1 MIDSKINKLRTLLFG
16 SSVAAVVMVSGCATP
31 PPAPIVHRAPT
42 SPTVSTSTVDSTRE
56 IYTVGRGDSIS
67 GVAQRFGV
75 SVADL
80 LAWNNLPANPVLQAG
95 QVLRLRAPA
104 VAAAPV
110 ITPTPSPTEGAQTAP
125 IKPVPSEAT
134 KPIETKPSIALKT
147 QPKGLKRPYSD
158 STLAEMIKGIAP
170 TVAMAPAVNAPA
182 VTPPVPELKAPEVKA
197 PEVKTPEK
205 TPDTKSA
212 TETASDGKADSAGRN
227 WSWPAAGAVLQEF
240 DGKKNRGVTIAGTP
254 GKPVLAA
261 AGGKVLY
268 AKDYLDYGKLVII
281 AHTGDVVSVYAQN
294 NAISIKEGQ
303 TVQRGDKIAEQG
315 PRVHFEIRRSGKAV
329 DPSSYLPTR

>member
-1 MIDSKINKLRTLLFG
+1 MIDSKTNKLRTLLFG
-16 SSVAAVVMVSGCATP
+16 SSVAAVVMVTGCATP

-67 GVAQRFGV
+67 SVAQRFGV

-80 LAWNNLPANPVLQAG
+80 LAWNSLPANPVLQAG

-104 VAAAPV
+104 IVTAPV

-125 IKPVPSEAT
+125 IKPVPSDVT
-134 KPIETKPSIALKT
+134 KPIEAKPSIALKT

-158 STLAEMIKGIAP
+158 ATLAEMIKGIAP
-170 TVAMAPAVNAPA
+170 AIATAPLVNPPL
-182 VTPPVPELKAPEVKA
+182 VTPPVTPPVSEVKTPEVKA
-197 PEVKTPEK
+197 PEKTS
-205 TPDTKSA
+205 DTKPA
-212 TETASDGKADSAGRN
+212 TETASDGKADAAGRN